1 LVFLLPVESGE
12 RTSFSFTLLL
22 TLIVFMTMV
31 SDRLP
36 SSNDISIFN
45 MYLLHQLMCSMCI
58 TSLTVFSIHLLYK
71 DIHDTN

>member
-45 MYLLHQLMCSMCI
+45 MYLLVEKQGDESP
-58 TSLTVFSIHLLYK
+58 
-71 DIHDTN
+71 